1 MLLSKLINL
10 YSLVVLG
17 SIIVSWLG
25 LPTHHPVVRFF
36 TTLTEP
42 LLSPIRRVIPPFAGL
57 DFSPMVLLIGL
68 QVFKKLLFI

>member
-25 LPTHHPVVRFF
+25 LPTYHPVVKFF